1 MPDTGLETR
10 GVEYGAG
17 TGTRGHARCRALLDA
32 AAVLF
37 VEKGY
42 AGTSLTDVLRLAG
55 GSRTTLYAHFGDKDG
70 LFRAMMEEHCAQVL
84 DDMAPDTL
92 ALDAAAP
99 DAAGTGS
106 EQFAD
111 PEERLVRIALH
122 IMHALTEPQTTAIL
136 RTLISEG
143 ARVPDIVE
151 TFFRVGPE
159 RTRERI
165 AGCLRELA
173 EAGRIRV
180 ADADAAAQAFCG
192 MVTGNLLMERL
203 ILPDRPVDM
212 PAVEAYVRACV
223 RLFLRGA
230 APSPP
235 LPPPLPLPA
244 A

>member
-1 MPDTGLETR
+1 MPDTGLDARE
-10 GVEYGAG
+10 VDYGAG

-32 AAVLF
+32 AAALF

-42 AGTSLTDVLRLAG
+42 AGTSLSDVLKVAG

-70 LFRAMMEEHCAQVL
+70 LFRAMMEEHCARVL
-84 DDMAPDTL
+84 DGMTPEAL
-92 ALDAAAP
+92 ALDAP
-99 DAAGTGS
+99 TDGDS
-106 EQFAD
+106 EPIAD

-143 ARVPDIVE
+143 ARIPDLVE
-151 TFFRVGPE
+151 TFVRVGPE
-159 RTRERI
+159 RTRDRM

-173 EAGRIRV
+173 AAGRIRV
-180 ADADAAAQAFCG
+180 ADADVAAQAFCG

-212 PAVEAYVRACV
+212 PAVEAYVRASV
-223 RLFLRGA
+223 SLFLRGA
-230 APSPP
+230 APP
-235 LPPPLPLPA
+235 PA
-244 A
+244 AS

>member
-1 MPDTGLETR
+1 MPDTGLDAR
-10 GVEYGAG
+10 GLEYGVG

-32 AAVLF
+32 AAALF

-42 AGTSLTDVLRLAG
+42 AGTSLSDVLRVAG

-70 LFRAMMEEHCAQVL
+70 LFRAMMEEHCARVL
-84 DDMAPDTL
+84 DGMAPDAL
-92 ALDAAAP
+92 ALDAP
-99 DAAGTGS
+99 AGSVS
-106 EQFAD
+106 EQVAD

-143 ARVPDIVE
+143 ARIPDLVE
-151 TFFRVGPE
+151 TFVRVGPE
-159 RTRERI
+159 RTRERM

-173 EAGRIRV
+173 ETGRIRV
-180 ADADAAAQAFCG
+180 ADPDAAAQAFCG

-223 RLFLRGA
+223 HLFLRGA
-230 APSPP
+230 APSPS
-235 LPPPLPLPA
+235 A
-244 A
+244 S

>member
-1 MPDTGLETR
+1 MPDTGLDAR
-10 GVEYGAG
+10 GVDYGAG

-32 AAVLF
+32 AAALF

-42 AGTSLTDVLRLAG
+42 AGTSLSDVLRLAG

-70 LFRAMMEEHCAQVL
+70 LFRAMMEEHCARVL
-84 DDMAPDTL
+84 DGMAPDAL
-92 ALDAAAP
+92 ALDAP
-99 DAAGTGS
+99 AGSIS
-106 EQFAD
+106 EQVAD

-143 ARVPDIVE
+143 ARIPDLVE
-151 TFFRVGPE
+151 TFVRVGPE
-159 RTRERI
+159 RTRERM
-165 AGCLRELA
+165 AGCLREL
-173 EAGRIRV
+173 EALGRIRV
-180 ADADAAAQAFCG
+180 ADPDTAAQAFCG

-203 ILPDRPVDM
+203 ILPDRPVDT

-230 APSPP
+230 APPP
-235 LPPPLPLPA
+235 SA
-244 A
+244 S

>member
-1 MPDTGLETR
+1 MPDTGLDAR

-32 AAVLF
+32 AAALF

-42 AGTSLTDVLRLAG
+42 AGTSLSDVLRLAG
-55 GSRTTLYAHFGDKDG
+55 GSRTTLYTHFGDKDG
-70 LFRAMMEEHCAQVL
+70 LFRAMMEEHCARVL
-84 DDMAPDTL
+84 DGMAPDAL
-92 ALDAAAP
+92 ALDAP
-99 DAAGTGS
+99 AGS
-106 EQFAD
+106 DPEQAGD

-122 IMHALTEPQTTAIL
+122 IMHALTQPQTTAIL

-143 ARVPDIVE
+143 ARIPDLVE

-159 RTRERI
+159 RTRERM

-180 ADADAAAQAFCG
+180 ADAEVAAQAFCG

-203 ILPDRPVDM
+203 ILPDRLVDM

-230 APSPP
+230 APPP
-235 LPPPLPLPA
+235 SA
-244 A
+244 S

>member
-1 MPDTGLETR
+1 MPDTGLDAR

-32 AAVLF
+32 AAALF

-42 AGTSLTDVLRLAG
+42 AGTSLSDVLRLAG
-55 GSRTTLYAHFGDKDG
+55 GSRTTLYTHFGDKDG
-70 LFRAMMEEHCAQVL
+70 LFRAMMEEHCARVL
-84 DDMAPDTL
+84 DGMAPDAL
-92 ALDAAAP
+92 ALDAP
-99 DAAGTGS
+99 AGS
-106 EQFAD
+106 DPEQAGD

-122 IMHALTEPQTTAIL
+122 IMHALTQPQTTAIL

-143 ARVPDIVE
+143 ARIPDLVE

-159 RTRERI
+159 RTRERM

-180 ADADAAAQAFCG
+180 ADAEVAAQAFCG

-230 APSPP
+230 APPP
-235 LPPPLPLPA
+235 SA
-244 A
+244 S

>member
-1 MPDTGLETR
+1 MPDTGLDGR
-10 GVEYGAG
+10 GVDYGAG

-32 AAVLF
+32 AAALF

-42 AGTSLTDVLRLAG
+42 DGTSLSDVLRLAG

-70 LFRAMMEEHCAQVL
+70 LFRAMMEEHCARVL
-84 DDMAPDTL
+84 DGMAPDAL
-92 ALDAAAP
+92 ALDAP
-99 DAAGTGS
+99 AGSVS
-106 EQFAD
+106 EQVAD

-143 ARVPDIVE
+143 ARIPALVE
-151 TFFRVGPE
+151 TFVRAGPE

-165 AGCLRELA
+165 AGCLRQLA

-180 ADADAAAQAFCG
+180 SDPDAAAQAFCG

-212 PAVEAYVRACV
+212 LAVEAYVRTCV

-230 APSPP
+230 APPP
-235 LPPPLPLPA
+235 SA
-244 A
+244 S

>member
-1 MPDTGLETR
+1 MPDTGLDAR

-32 AAVLF
+32 AAALF

-42 AGTSLTDVLRLAG
+42 AGTSLSDVLRLAG
-55 GSRTTLYAHFGDKDG
+55 GSRTTLYTHFGDKDG
-70 LFRAMMEEHCAQVL
+70 LFRAMMEEHCARVL
-84 DDMAPDTL
+84 DGMAPDAL
-92 ALDAAAP
+92 ALDAP
-99 DAAGTGS
+99 AGS
-106 EQFAD
+106 DPEQAGD

-122 IMHALTEPQTTAIL
+122 IMHALTQPQTTAIL

-143 ARVPDIVE
+143 ARIPDLVE

-159 RTRERI
+159 RTRERM

-173 EAGRIRV
+173 EAGRICV
-180 ADADAAAQAFCG
+180 ADAEVAAQAFCG

-203 ILPDRPVDM
+203 ILPDRLVDM

-230 APSPP
+230 APPP
-235 LPPPLPLPA
+235 SA
-244 A
+244 S